1 MDKKLRNLLILAG
14 VLVLLCVGYAV
25 AGLVFPD
32 GEEDG
37 TETEAADVSAPLFT
51 VTEDGLTALSFTY
64 DAAGDGEAELW
75 SYTRSADGSAWSW
88 SGDSTIPL
96 SSSVFYNYSSTLAT
110 MAAVSVIRDVTDA
123 QLAEFGLDSPVKRVS
138 FTDAA
143 GGAQSFCIG
152 AYNTYNG
159 TYCLYKNSDP
169 TTVYLVS
176 GDFYEDFEVEVRS
189 MVSFDDLPAFEPEA
203 LVSLTM
209 TRGDRTVVATRLL
222 SEAGE
227 EIWQRS
233 VNGEPPVM
241 VASDLADSL
250 DRLVGDMDY
259 LVCYSVDRED
269 LPEYGLHENT
279 TVMTVIYKKTVSGEE
294 AERTF
299 TLTLGDTDKYG
310 YYYANPEG
318 TDLTMLLGGSVFSK
332 LMSYDDAHLAAG
344 DAETDT
350 ETGTGNSAD

>member
-14 VLVLLCVGYAV
+14 ALVLLCIGYAV

-32 GEEDG
+32 EEESE

-96 SSSVFYNYSSTLAT
+96 SSSAFYRYSSTLAAMT
-110 MAAVSVIRDVTDA
+110 AVSVIRNVTEA
-123 QLAEFGLDSPVKRVS
+123 QLTEFGLTAPAKQVS

-159 TYCLYKNSDP
+159 TYCLYKNNDP
-169 TTVYLVS
+169 TTVYLVG
-176 GDFYEDFEVEVRS
+176 GDFYKEFEVEVKS
-189 MVSFDDLPAFEPEA
+189 LVSFDDLPAFEPEG

-209 TRGDRTVVATRLL
+209 TRGERRIVATRLL

-233 VNGEPPVM
+233 VNGEPPVT
-241 VASDLADSL
+241 VAADLADSL

-269 LPEYGLHENT
+269 FPAYGLHENT
-279 TVMTVIYKKTVSGEE
+279 TVMTVTYRKTVSGEE
-294 AERTF
+294 VEKTF

-332 LMSYDDAHLAAG
+332 LMNYDDTHLAAG
-344 DAETDT
+344 DTETDT
-350 ETGTGNSAD
+350 AKAEEDGID